1 MDFFEELEKL
11 RKSRPRISVVRLNNI
26 NSDYTA
32 NTDQLKN
39 CYLIAN
45 AVKNEDCMYGRDFYE
60 NSDCVDCD
68 HIFKCTLCYECV
80 NCRQCWDSSSL
91 QDSNNCQNC
100 DFGYDLKDCRNCIGC
115 AGLRKKQFHIF
126 NMPYSKEDFL
136 IAKSA
141 LKREEIQTKFNEV
154 KLKTPRVNSLQIATE
169 NCFGDNIYNSKNTWY
184 SFDSSECQDC
194 GYLEECKQ
202 MHDCWDISILEE
214 AQFCYQISSS
224 HILNNCNF
232 CFQCMTSSDCEFCEF
247 VANSSNCFGCIS
259 LNHKQYYILNQP
271 YKKEEYFKR
280 LAEIKGELLRESDY
294 GGRFW
299 SPTFPLQDTVA
310 VWDKL

>member
-11 RKSRPRISVVRLNNI
+11 RKSRPRISAVRLNNI

-60 NSDCVDCD
+60 NSDCSDCD

-80 NCRQCWDSSSL
+80 NCRQCWDSSYL

-100 DFGYDLKDCRNCIGC
+100 EFGYDLKDCRDCIGC

-126 NMPYSKEDFL
+126 NMPYSKEEFL
-136 IAKSA
+136 ARKSM
-141 LKREEIQTKFNEV
+141 LKREEIHTKFNEV
-154 KLKTPRVNSLQIATE
+154 KLKAPRVNSLQIATE

-184 SFDSSECQDC
+184 SFDVSECQDS

-247 VANSSNCFGCIS
+247 VANSSN
-259 LNHKQYYILNQP
+259 
-271 YKKEEYFKR
+271 
-280 LAEIKGELLRESDY
+280 
-294 GGRFW
+294 
-299 SPTFPLQDTVA
+299 
-310 VWDKL
+310 